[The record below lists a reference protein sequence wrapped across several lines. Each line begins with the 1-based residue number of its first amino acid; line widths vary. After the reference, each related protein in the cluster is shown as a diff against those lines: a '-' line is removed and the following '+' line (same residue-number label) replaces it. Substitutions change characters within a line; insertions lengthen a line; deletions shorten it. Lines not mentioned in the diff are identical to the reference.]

1 MCFYSHNLPICKLSL
16 FRYGYFA
23 YYNPERVS
31 QKIHSHHSICISRAL
46 RETEKRGYIFFVFL

>member
-1 MCFYSHNLPICKLSL
+1 MCFYSHNLPIYKLSL

-31 QKIHSHHSICISRAL
+31 QKIH
-46 RETEKRGYIFFVFL
+46 